1 MLRLFLA
8 LVLAWA
14 PIAPAA
20 ELTNPPDHL
29 RVESAWETP
38 TPAGFM
44 VLPGVAFEAQG
55 PVADVEILAALL
67 AHGEQALPRL
77 AAALDVPIGGTIR
90 VVLAPD
96 DASFHALQPG
106 RPPAWADATAYPAR
120 GLVYLRHPRARGGT
134 ADPLEQVLDHELVH
148 VLLGRAFAPA
158 DPPSWLQEG
167 AAQVLAGEDG
177 PRTTEGLARGLA
189 GLAPIPLE
197 ELEGRFPRD
206 PHRAALAYAQSAD
219 FVGWLLATHGADALG
234 RLVRHVREGNDLSA
248 AVRRVTGLPL
258 AAVEARWAE
267 RLHAAWPAFT
277 LPGGLEGT
285 LLGLGGVGVIGLGAA
300 RLRTRARLRR
310 TWRREEAGLTRL
322 ARELLAWRAARG
334 AAAAVTGRGR

>member
-1 MLRLFLA
+1 MLRLLLA
-8 LVLAWA
+8 LVLASA
-14 PIAPAA
+14 PPAPAA
-20 ELTNPPDHL
+20 ELANPPQHL
-29 RVESAWETP
+29 RVEAAWETP
-38 TPAGFM
+38 TPSGFA
-44 VLPGVAFEAQG
+44 VLPGIAFEAQG
-55 PVADVEILAALL
+55 PVEDAELLTALQ
-67 AHGEQALPRL
+67 AHGERSLPRL

-96 DASFHALQPG
+96 DAAFHALQPG
-106 RPPAWADATAYPAR
+106 RPPSWADATAYPDR
-120 GLVYLRHPRARGGT
+120 GLVFLRHPRARGGQ
-134 ADPLEQVLDHELVH
+134 ASPLEQVLDHELVH

-197 ELEGRFPRD
+197 ELEGRFPQD

-234 RLVRHVREGNDLSA
+234 RLVRHVRDGDDLSA

-267 RLHAAWPAFT
+267 RLHAAWPAFV

-285 LLGLGGVGVIGLGAA
+285 LLALGGVGVIGLGAA
-300 RLRTRARLRR
+300 RLRARARGRR
-310 TWRREEAGLTRL
+310 TWRRDDAGLTRL
-322 ARELLAWRAARG
+322 ARELLAWRAERG
-334 AAAAVTGRGR
+334 AGPATAGRGR